1 MNDENEEKLMF
12 SFKIKNCQKGYYYK
26 IYVESKE
33 EEIDSFETEEILC
46 ENGGEDISFQDKMD
60 CIFIFEKKQQISII
74 TQKRKL
80 YSNEE
85 DIKKIKRDKYLSSLV
100 IMNGGIYE
108 KQLSNDYDSENLY
121 IKLDKVKEE
130 KNKRYLFDFLKKGTT
145 LSCFISFD
153 FSKTA
158 KGNIIESNKNILK
171 YIFQALEIY
180 TLDKFFYPSGFGAK
194 VKDTKSTVFDMSKT
208 ELSSD
213 NLLEQYKIFLESNII
228 PEKKIKV
235 SSLIKKLIVD
245 VTKLFEPKIYNIS
258 FILLSQDIEE
268 TDIKK
273 AIDNSIESSY
283 LPLSIIAIGVGDHD
297 FSVAKK
303 IFENKKKHSSSEME
317 KLRNNVI
324 FTKLKSHPSSSEMIT
339 FCLRK
344 LYKQII
350 EYYEL
355 NKYDP
360 EKDEKENK
368 KNLMGSISVIG
379 SICDNDPAPTSIN
392 TAEVTPEFDSQNNL
406 TNSDNTNT
414 ANSQNYI
421 NNINTSNSNVSNG
434 SYQLKTSTYSCPMFQ
449 VNPYISTK
457 KEKEEK
463 KESKSNNPN

>member
-1 MNDENEEKLMF
+1 M
-12 SFKIKNCQKGYYYK
+12 
-26 IYVESKE
+26 
-33 EEIDSFETEEILC
+33 
-46 ENGGEDISFQDKMD
+46 
-60 CIFIFEKKQQISII
+60 
-74 TQKRKL
+74 
-80 YSNEE
+80 
-85 DIKKIKRDKYLSSLV
+85 
-100 IMNGGIYE
+100 
-108 KQLSNDYDSENLY
+108 
-121 IKLDKVKEE
+121 
-130 KNKRYLFDFLKKGTT
+130 
-145 LSCFISFD
+145 
-153 FSKTA
+153 
-158 KGNIIESNKNILK
+158 
-171 YIFQALEIY
+171 
-180 TLDKFFYPSGFGAK
+180 
-194 VKDTKSTVFDMSKT
+194 
-208 ELSSD
+208 
-213 NLLEQYKIFLESNII
+213 EQYKIFLESNII

-273 AIDNSIESSY
+273 AIDNLIESSY